1 MMQSL
6 YALPRLITIT
16 SMMLLMSLSGCLG
29 VIEEIAEET
38 PIDDIVEIP
47 EIITELPTEWDLIPP
62 RVPTSP
68 NLTPFTDCQELETE
82 LKSTILEEARIQLLQ
97 AVEQGDY
104 YWGGV
109 WAEDDMMMDG
119 DVAES
124 APAESGGQSRTNSD
138 TRVEGEDFSG
148 TNNQESGVDEADFIK
163 TDGYYIY
170 ILNDGTLTI
179 LGVPEIG
186 QITFESETEVEGNVR
201 EMMLDGDSLVL
212 ISTVNGWHLDDSDP
226 LREIIMDEEQYWW
239 RSETLT
245 KFTVVD
251 ISNRT
256 APTVERE
263 LYLEGYYMTAREV
276 DGTVRLVNHGWMN
289 LPGIQT
295 WLEYPE
301 GYWYLDWDHPDRL
314 EMRRTAAWQAME
326 KNEQAVDN
334 LTLSDFVPQIYER
347 QGSEIISHLMTDNG
361 CNDFI
366 TSEDSMSRG
375 VTSIMTLD
383 LHSEDFSFE
392 ADHLISNWPTIYASG
407 DVMLVVEQAQ
417 DWWWYWGNDE
427 LDEATNIHA
436 FDISDDGSTTYAG
449 SGRING
455 TVLDQFC
462 LSEYDG
468 YIRVASTTGQWNRW
482 WMEDPDPM
490 ENHVYVLEKD
500 VDADGSPILS
510 EIGHL
515 GGIAQTER
523 IWSARFVDEMA
534 YIVTFEQIDPLWII
548 DLADPTTPT
557 ILGELEVPGVSTYI
571 HPLSDEFLL
580 TIGIGPANEDGT
592 GLDWSK
598 TQLSLF
604 NITNTSSPT
613 RDSILGLSPVLDS
626 TDGWSWS
633 NSEALYEHKA
643 FQYWAPKEMLAV
655 PMNTYR
661 YKYWYDDDGKYQWKY
676 NWVSKLMIIN
686 VSEGEN
692 MSVHGEVDH
701 SEFYTGS
708 HYYWSDTGIRRSI
721 FMGDFI
727 YAISHAGVTVTNLTT
742 METVDSLILREA
754 VDYED
759 QYWEEGETVSSDGT
773 EEERDDGEAESESPD
788 EG

>member
-1 MMQSL
+1 MMPSL
-6 YALPRLITIT
+6 VSLSRT
-16 SMMLLMSLSGCLG
+16 SSVVSIILLLSLSGCLG
-29 VIEEIAEET
+29 VIEEITEET

-47 EIITELPTEWDLIPP
+47 EIITEIPTEWDIITP
-62 RVPTSP
+62 RVPSSP
-68 NLTPFTDCQELETE
+68 TLAPFTDCQELEAE
-82 LKSTILEEARIQLLQ
+82 LKSTILEETRIQLIQ
-97 AVEQGDY
+97 AVEQGDH
-104 YWGGV
+104 WGWA

-119 DVAES
+119 DVAEA
-124 APAESGGQSRTNSD
+124 APSTESGGQSKSNTATRT
-138 TRVEGEDFSG
+138 EGEDFSG
-148 TNNQESGVDEADFIK
+148 TNNQELGVDEADFIK

-179 LGVPEIG
+179 LGVPEVG

-226 LREIIMDEEQYWW
+226 LRDIIMDEEEYWW

-251 ISNRT
+251 ITNRSD
-256 APTVERE
+256 PSVERE

-276 DGTVRLVNHGWMN
+276 DGVVRIVNHGWMN

-295 WLEYPE
+295 WLDYPST
-301 GYWYLDWDHPDRL
+301 YWQLDWDHPDRL
-314 EMRRTAAWQAME
+314 EMRKSAAWQAMQ
-326 KNEQAVDN
+326 NNQQAVEN
-334 LTLSDFVPQIYER
+334 LTLSDFIPQIYER
-347 QGSEIISHLMTDNG
+347 QNGQIVSHLMTDGG

-375 VTSIMTLD
+375 VTSIMTLN

-392 ADHLISNWPTIYASG
+392 ADHLISNWPTVYASG
-407 DVMLVVEQAQ
+407 DMMLIVEQAQ

-427 LDEATNIHA
+427 LDETTNIHA
-436 FDISDDGSTTYAG
+436 FDISEDGSTIYAG

-468 YIRVASTTGQWNRW
+468 YVRIASTTGQWNRW
-482 WMEDPDPM
+482 WLSNPDPM
-490 ENHVYVLEKD
+490 ENHVFILEKGQD
-500 VDADGSPILS
+500 SDGSPILN

-515 GGIAQTER
+515 GGIAQDER
-523 IWSARFVDEMA
+523 IWSARFVGDMA

-548 DLADPTTPT
+548 DLSDPTSPT

-571 HPLSDEFLL
+571 HPLDENFLL

-604 NITNTSSPT
+604 NITNSSSPT
-613 RDSILGLSPVLDS
+613 RDGLLGLSPVIDT

-643 FQYWAPKEMLAV
+643 FQYWAPKGMLAV

-661 YKYWYDDDGKYQWKY
+661 YKYWYDSNGDYQWKY

-686 VSEGEN
+686 VSAGEN
-692 MSVHGEVDH
+692 MTVHGEVDH

-742 METVDSLILREA
+742 METVDSVILREA
-754 VDYED
+754 VEPDYYRYES
-759 QYWEEGETVSSDGT
+759 EGETSSSS
-773 EEERDDGEAESESPD
+773 EEMEDSEEGSDER
-788 EG
+788 